1 MAQGGAGFFQRASA
15 RFSSLTVTTL
25 KIAGTALSFTAAQFN
40 QVMAAFGA
48 VTFDRAVKI
57 AIKPL
62 VGATI
67 HAGVVAWQN
76 PEAVSIV
83 ITRAVVDVTTVATGA
98 AKLDIGTTATNA
110 TTVSDNLLD
119 GIDVN
124 AATGLLGVAD
134 GDAPGV
140 GNGLA
145 QVKLASGKW
154 ATIKEIS
161 GNTTGLAGNLYV
173 HYHLV

>member
-25 KIAGTALSFTAAQFN
+25 KIAGTTLAFTAAQFN

-48 VTFDRAVKI
+48 VTFDRAVKV

-83 ITRAVVDVTTVATGA
+83 ITRAIVDVTTVATGA

-110 TTVSDNLLD
+110 TTASDNLID

-124 AATGLLGVAD
+124 AATGLLGQAD
-134 GDAPGV
+134 GDGTT
-140 GNGLA
+140 NSKL
-145 QVKLASGKW
+145 QQKLAAGKW
-154 ATIKEIS
+154 VTVKEIS
-161 GNTTGLAGNLYV
+161 GDATGLAGNLYV